1 MENLVDYLVFILI
14 IVALI
19 LIIYFLNR
27 IEKRTKLNFIK
38 NAYRL
43 LEDINPTPKDIRDTI
58 KGLRLYGG
66 RLRKDKECI
75 QLVKRLLE
83 KLDTVEKTG

>member
-83 KLDTVEKTG
+83 KLNTIEKTG